1 MSSLTISITE
11 IDLRCSPSEAFGC
24 SKRIF
29 GAAGL
34 RVARNA
40 HASRASAASS
50 AAS

>member
-11 IDLRCSPSEAFGC
+11 IDFRCSPSDASGD

-29 GAAGL
+29 GAPGL

-40 HASRASAASS
+40 QASRAKRRELAGS
-50 AAS
+50 